1 MGYGLVVISHET
13 DKTFTDESGKQ
24 YNKIVP
30 TLDKRA
36 NNVLARMCDIIGYT
50 RSVMTESGNEVVKM
64 FMRGT
69 SRFEAG
75 SRFKYTPDYIDLSY
89 NNLVKAIGDALDK
102 QMEEDGMELFTDK
115 VENVH
120 SDTTSTLDFD
130 ELMKDFG
137 DIIANIP
144 GSSDHNQETDAGK
157 KFSEYWQP
165 RISQIIERYLGKGKK
180 IKDATR
186 DQVEAIDLILTDLKD
201 LIKG

>member
-1 MGYGLVVISHET
+1 
-13 DKTFTDESGKQ
+13 
-24 YNKIVP
+24 
-30 TLDKRA
+30 
-36 NNVLARMCDIIGYT
+36 
-50 RSVMTESGNEVVKM
+50 
-64 FMRGT
+64 
-69 SRFEAG
+69 
-75 SRFKYTPDYIDLSY
+75 
-89 NNLVKAIGDALDK
+89 
-102 QMEEDGMELFTDK
+102 MEEDGKELFTDK
-115 VENVH
+115 IEK
-120 SDTTSTLDFD
+120 
-130 ELMKDFG
+130 EFG